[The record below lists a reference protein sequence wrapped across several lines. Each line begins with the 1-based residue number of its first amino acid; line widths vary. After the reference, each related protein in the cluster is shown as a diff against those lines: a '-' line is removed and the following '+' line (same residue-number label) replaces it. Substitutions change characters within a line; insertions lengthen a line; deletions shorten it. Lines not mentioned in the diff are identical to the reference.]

1 MGGMSEFF
9 MMTQGIRWP
18 TACGAFLLGE
28 ALIGVLTFTAL
39 KRLEIRQLKLKKLA

>member
-9 MMTQGIRWP
+9 MMTQGIHWP
-18 TACGAFLLGE
+18 IDYGAFLLGA

-39 KRLEIRQLKLKKLA
+39 KRLETRQLKLKKLR